1 MADVSAVGMGLT
13 VIGSILSGGITGHF
27 AARSKARHEL
37 EAWQRSRDALI
48 TDSAVTLL
56 KDTVGAIAAAAHA
69 ACWLSLKAERDP
81 GSVTD
86 QDLER
91 YEEEMWTQFPKML
104 GGQAAIGIFCP
115 DAAAKVQKAV
125 AIIAG
130 EDKEIGR
137 TLSHARLGDRSPLA
151 ARQPHAR
158 KAYFEACRLCDGLG
172 AQLLKGRATGSALGR
187 LARLGRLGV
196 PPSDTA
202 DRADGEAAGGR
213 TPVQGT

>member
-13 VIGSILSGGITGHF
+13 VLGSILSGGITGHF

-37 EAWQRSRDALI
+37 EAWQRSRDAMV
-48 TDSAVTLL
+48 TESAVTLL
-56 KDTVGAIAAAAHA
+56 KDTVGAIATAAHA
-69 ACWLSLKAERDP
+69 TCWLSLKAERDP

-125 AIIAG
+125 AIIAN
-130 EDKEIGR
+130 EDEEIGR
-137 TLSHARLGDRSPLA
+137 TFRAVRQNDKGPLA
-151 ARQPHAR
+151 ARQTYAR
-158 KAYFEACRLCDGLG
+158 KAYFEACKLCDGLG
-172 AQLLKGRATGSALGR
+172 AQLLKGQATESTLGR
-187 LARLGRLGV
+187 LARQAQGRLRG
-196 PPSDTA
+196 PSPSAAA
-202 DRADGEAAGGR
+202 DRTDAEAAG
-213 TPVQGT
+213 PAQV